1 MFCLQFLIPLYFFI
15 WLLTKL
21 WLFRYAGENRDA
33 DIVRLSATEVRVSY
47 SLTASQQRALSEQ
60 GVSGQFVV
68 QYDIEREK
76 DSGEVLV
83 LTDLYSRNVQ
93 G

>member
-1 MFCLQFLIPLYFFI
+1 MNLFGNNFKYIVPLYLLI
-15 WLLTKL
+15 WLLSKL
-21 WLFRYAGENRDA
+21 WFFWYAGENKDA
-33 DIVRLSATEVRVSY
+33 NIVRLSATEVRVSY

-76 DSGEVLV
+76 NSGEILV
-83 LTDLYSRNVQ
+83 LTDLL
-93 G
+93 

>member
-1 MFCLQFLIPLYFFI
+1 MTLDQV
-15 WLLTKL
+15 

-33 DIVRLSATEVRVSY
+33 DIVRLSATEVSVSY